1 MVLSFVDVVKWGED
15 GRTVDGFI
23 MAAHCGEC
31 TISEYSRMY
40 RGARNSGCGRGGIEV
55 CNGYEGS
62 IVAPPLQ
69 AQ

>member
-1 MVLSFVDVVKWGED
+1 MD
-15 GRTVDGFI
+15 RFI

-69 AQ
+69 A